1 MSTDAT
7 ASGPLQ
13 RRQFGRRETS
23 RAAHA
28 MLPGGSAIACTVTN
42 LSKAGAL
49 VEFAGAAVPT
59 RSFRLSI
66 EGASYTMVCE
76 IRHQGPSSVGVRFL
90 NQTDGERLMAHL
102 YPGPAMSEETG
113 DAPRDARGETPSSSV
128 ISSRDLRQKVLSSLA
143 DRAEAERPTAVE
155 PTPWWLPLQ
164 LWSSLTTLARK
175 IPAVEAVAMASSA
188 PTDQPLVSTSRLADR
203 VAEVVVQPP
212 AGLPDEAFRG
222 YQPKRSRRNG
232 IKGRSAGGM
241 G

>member
-1 MSTDAT
+1 MSTDAA

-13 RRQFGRRETS
+13 RRQFGRREMS

-28 MLPGGSAIACTVTN
+28 TLPGGSAIACTVTN
-42 LSKAGAL
+42 LSNAGAL
-49 VEFAGAAVPT
+49 VEFAGAAVPS

-66 EGASYTMVCE
+66 EGAPYTMVCE

-102 YPGPAMSEETG
+102 YPGPAISEETG
-113 DAPRDARGETPSSSV
+113 DAPRDSRGETPSTTV
-128 ISSRDLRQKVLSSLA
+128 INSRDLRQKVLTSIA
-143 DRAEAERPTAVE
+143 DRAEAERPVAVE
-155 PTPWWLPLQ
+155 PMHRRLPLQ
-164 LWSSLTTLARK
+164 LWSSLATLARK
-175 IPAVEAVAMASSA
+175 IPAADAAPMATSA
-188 PTDQPLVSTSRLADR
+188 PADEPMVSNSDPADD
-203 VAEVVVQPP
+203 VAEVVLQAR

>member
-7 ASGPLQ
+7 ASGLLQ
-13 RRQFGRRETS
+13 RRQFGRREMS

-42 LSKAGAL
+42 LSNAGAL

-59 RSFRLSI
+59 RSFRLNI
-66 EGASYTMVCE
+66 EGAPYTLVCE

-102 YPGPAMSEETG
+102 YPGPAISEETG

-128 ISSRDLRQKVLSSLA
+128 INSRDLRQMVLSSIA
-143 DRAEAERPTAVE
+143 DRADAERPVAVE
-155 PTPWWLPLQ
+155 PIHRRLPLQ

-175 IPAVEAVAMASSA
+175 RPAADPVAMAISVPA
-188 PTDQPLVSTSRLADR
+188 DEPLASMSRLPDD
-203 VAEVVVQPP
+203 VAEVVVQAP

-232 IKGRSAGGM
+232 IKGRSAGGI

>member
-1 MSTDAT
+1 M
-7 ASGPLQ
+7 
-13 RRQFGRRETS
+13 S

-42 LSKAGAL
+42 LSNAGAL
-49 VEFAGAAVPT
+49 VEFAGVAVPT

-66 EGASYTMVCE
+66 EGTPYTMVCE

-102 YPGPAMSEETG
+102 YPGPAISEETG
-113 DAPRDARGETPSSSV
+113 DAPRDPRETPSSSV
-128 ISSRDLRQKVLSSLA
+128 INSRDLRQMVLSSIA
-143 DRAEAERPTAVE
+143 DRAEAERPVAVE
-155 PTPWWLPLQ
+155 PIHRRLPLQ
-164 LWSSLTTLARK
+164 LWSSLSTLARK
-175 IPAVEAVAMASSA
+175 RSAADPVAMAISVPA
-188 PTDQPLVSTSRLADR
+188 DEPLVAKSRLADD
-203 VAEVVVQPP
+203 VAEVVVQAP

-232 IKGRSAGGM
+232 IKGRSAGGI

>member
-1 MSTDAT
+1 MSTDAA
-7 ASGPLQ
+7 ASGLLQ

-42 LSKAGAL
+42 LSNAGAL
-49 VEFAGAAVPT
+49 VEFVGAAVPT

-66 EGASYTMVCE
+66 EGAPYTMVCE

-90 NQTDGERLMAHL
+90 NQTEGERLMAHL
-102 YPGPAMSEETG
+102 YPGPAISDETG
-113 DAPRDARGETPSSSV
+113 DVPRDARGETPSSSV
-128 ISSRDLRQKVLSSLA
+128 NSSRDLRQKVLSSLA
-143 DRAEAERPTAVE
+143 DRAEAERPVTDE
-155 PTPWWLPLQ
+155 PIHRWLPLQ
-164 LWSSLTTLARK
+164 LWSSLTTLARRV
-175 IPAVEAVAMASSA
+175 PAAEPFVMASA
-188 PTDQPLVSTSRLADR
+188 GPADEPLASTSRLADEA
-203 VAEVVVQPP
+203 AEVAAHSR
-212 AGLPDEAFRG
+212 AGWPDEVFRG